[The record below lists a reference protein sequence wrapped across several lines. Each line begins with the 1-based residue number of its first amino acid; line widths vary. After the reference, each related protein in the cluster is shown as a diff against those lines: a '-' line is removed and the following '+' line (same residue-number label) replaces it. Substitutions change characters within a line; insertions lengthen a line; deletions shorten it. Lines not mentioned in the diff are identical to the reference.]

1 MELPEGPYATVVG
14 LFLGQPAT
22 VPTGGEKV
30 LVDGWWLEVLEV
42 DHNAIQRLGS
52 VQTQPTDASNDRSNP
67 SQAGSSR
74 LSRAG

>member
-1 MELPEGPYATVVG
+1 VVG
-14 LFLGQPAT
+14 LFRCQPAT

-52 VQTQPTDASNDRSNP
+52 VQTQPTDASNDR
-67 SQAGSSR
+67 
-74 LSRAG
+74 

>member
-1 MELPEGPYATVVG
+1 MRRWPGCSWTSSA
-14 LFLGQPAT
+14 A

-52 VQTQPTDASNDRSNP
+52 VQTQPTDASNDR
-67 SQAGSSR
+67 
-74 LSRAG
+74 